1 MATSLWDIL
10 PIELQEI
17 ILEKSVELCREE
29 YVNAGISK
37 HNRAKKK
44 QGRGLLTADMIRY
57 IQTGTDPM
65 ELINWAF
72 ETEVRELEL
81 LVDPPVHLLN
91 RVYDYDY
98 AAYYDEF
105 LNRAAEYIENPENKD
120 EWIVP
125 SEDCWL
131 TMFTKLNDFQRK
143 HGHLNTLDDD
153 PKLYLWL
160 EHQKDPDTL
169 LSRERRHSL
178 RTLGVRLPKF
188 DTARQRI

>member
-10 PIELQEI
+10 PTELQEI
-17 ILEKSVELCREE
+17 ILAKSVELCRED
-29 YVNAGISK
+29 YVNAGITK

-57 IQTGTDPM
+57 IQSGTDPM
-65 ELINWAF
+65 ELMNWAF

-81 LVDPPVHLLN
+81 VVDPPVHLLN

-98 AAYYDEF
+98 SEYYDEF
-105 LNRAAEYIENPENKD
+105 LNRAAAYIEDPAHKD

-131 TMFTKLNDFQRK
+131 TMFTKLNDFYRK
-143 HGHLNTLDDD
+143 NGHLHVLDDD

-160 EHQKDPDTL
+160 EYQKDPDTP
-169 LSRERRHSL
+169 LSRERRYSL
-178 RTLGVRLPKF
+178 RSLGVRLPPMS
-188 DTARQRI
+188 R

>member
-10 PIELQEI
+10 PLELQEL
-17 ILEKSVELCREE
+17 ILEKSVRED
-29 YVNAGISK
+29 YINAGISK

-44 QGRGLLTADMIRY
+44 QGRGLLTTDMIRY
-57 IQTGTDPM
+57 IQSGTDAM

-98 AAYYDEF
+98 AEYYDEF
-105 LNRAAEYIENPENKD
+105 LNRAIAYIENPEHRD
-120 EWIVP
+120 AWVVP
-125 SEDCWL
+125 TEDCWL
-131 TMFTKLNDFQRK
+131 TMFTKLNDFHRK
-143 HGHLNTLDDD
+143 HGHLNTLDYD

-160 EHQKDPDTL
+160 EHQKDRDTH

-188 DTARQRI
+188 CTGLQRI

>member
-1 MATSLWDIL
+1 MATTSLWDIL
-10 PIELQEI
+10 PTELQEI
-17 ILEKSVELCREE
+17 ILQKSIELCRED
-29 YVNAGISK
+29 YLKAGIAK

-57 IQTGTDPM
+57 IQSGTDPM

-72 ETEVRELEL
+72 ELEVRELEM

-98 AAYYDEF
+98 SEYYDEF
-105 LNRAAEYIENPENKD
+105 LTRAAAYLEDPTHKD

-125 SEDCWL
+125 SDDCWL
-131 TMFTKLNDFQRK
+131 TMFTKLNDFHRK
-143 HGHLNTLDDD
+143 NGHLHTLDDD

-160 EHQKDPDTL
+160 EQQKDADTH

-178 RTLGVRLPKF
+178 QTLGVRLPPF
-188 DTARQRI
+188 RRANI

>member
-10 PIELQEI
+10 PTELQEI
-17 ILEKSVELCREE
+17 ILAKSVELCRED
-29 YVNAGISK
+29 YVNAGITK

-57 IQTGTDPM
+57 IQSGTDPM
-65 ELINWAF
+65 ELMNWAY
-72 ETEVRELEL
+72 ELEIRELEL

-98 AAYYDEF
+98 SEYYDEF
-105 LNRAAEYIENPENKD
+105 LKRAAAYIEDPEHRD

-125 SEDCWL
+125 TEDCWL
-131 TMFTKLNDFQRK
+131 TMFTKLNDFHRK
-143 HGHLNTLDDD
+143 NGHLYVLEHD

-160 EHQKDPDTL
+160 EPQKDPETN

-178 RTLGVRLPKF
+178 RSLGIRLPKF
-188 DTARQRI
+188 DTARQRR

>member
-10 PIELQEI
+10 PLELQEL
-17 ILEKSVELCREE
+17 ILEKSVRED
-29 YVNAGISK
+29 YINAGISK

-57 IQTGTDPM
+57 IQSGTSAM

-98 AAYYDEF
+98 AEYYDEF
-105 LNRAAEYIENPENKD
+105 LNRAIAYIENPEHRD
-120 EWIVP
+120 AWVVP
-125 SEDCWL
+125 TEDCWL
-131 TMFTKLNDFQRK
+131 TMFTKLNDFHRK
-143 HGHLNTLDDD
+143 HGHLNTLDYD

-160 EHQKDPDTL
+160 EHQKDRDTH

-188 DTARQRI
+188 CTGLQRI